1 MNCIF
6 GVVRIIHLNS
16 YAGNGG
22 AGRACLRLNKALK
35 AEGLDSVLAIN
46 FLFKDNPEA
55 VNLSKGFFNRWIT
68 VFGILVERYYSKFF
82 TKPLPIPFSF
92 PLWGRD
98 VSKLE
103 LLGSAD
109 IIHLHWINHAF
120 LGLQISQNCQL

>member
-46 FLFKDNPEA
+46 FLFKDNPGPSIYPKAFSINGLQYLES
-55 VNLSKGFFNRWIT
+55 LS
-68 VFGILVERYYSKFF
+68 S
-82 TKPLPIPFSF
+82 
-92 PLWGRD
+92 
-98 VSKLE
+98 
-103 LLGSAD
+103 D
-109 IIHLHWINHAF
+109 IILSSLPSHCRYLFHF
-120 LGLQISQNCQL
+120 RYGVEMSQSLNYFVQLILFICTGSIMHS